1 MRSRFPAILRVIAA
15 FLFTSALLAA
25 AFPGLARAGG
35 TVTVSDLQPKEDDGK
50 WKLKMSM
57 NYGGTPPTAHI
68 PMLFTFTQTV
78 LYERSLT
85 DQSPKTP
92 VLTKKPLSNQP
103 PINESMDVGFSDP
116 TGKVFTITK
125 FDFVIR
131 RDHGFEAGEYNL
143 VIKRS
148 NDGVQMGQ
156 TIHLT
161 LQGDNEVVDRR
172 AIAFNAK
179 DKSVK
184 KVEGYDAGANQA
196 KNDDVEHSGP
206 QNGEVTP
213 TGTAT
218 GFVPKEGQSPVE
230 EENIKT
236 RPKGCGCDVAGAPTN
251 VLAIVAS
258 SAGLALVAVRRR
270 RRAR

>member
-172 AIAFNAK
+172 AIVFTGEKK
-179 DKSVK
+179 DKDKDK
-184 KVEGYDAGANQA
+184 KDNAAASPDEKKDEPQSGGQGETSGAPGDGAEG
-196 KNDDVEHSGP
+196 
-206 QNGEVTP
+206 
-213 TGTAT
+213 TGGGT
-218 GFVPKEGQSPVE
+218 PVE
-230 EENIKT
+230 APPANP
-236 RPKGCGCDVAGAPTN
+236 PKQGGCGCRVAEPAGNSGLFLTA
-251 VLAIVAS
+251 L
-258 SAGLALVAVRRR
+258 AGLCLLAWRRR
-270 RRAR
+270 RH